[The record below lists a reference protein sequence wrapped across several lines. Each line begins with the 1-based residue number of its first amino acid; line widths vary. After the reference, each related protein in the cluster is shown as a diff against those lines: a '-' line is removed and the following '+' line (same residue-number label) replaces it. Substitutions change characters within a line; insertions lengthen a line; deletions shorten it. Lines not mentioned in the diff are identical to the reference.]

1 MERRRRGEGA
11 GPATLAPTAYLVAL
25 RDHLKAT
32 EPELWSFFARAG
44 RDRAL
49 ADEARQELLR
59 LGYRIDG
66 DAHRTLVDA
75 AALAADRIGVDDPVT
90 LYQAHDGGADGANA
104 QVVSL
109 PGEVHVLFSGRLL
122 ELLEGDELVAVLGH
136 ELAHHLLWSH
146 AGDDHWVL
154 DRLVHASASDVAA
167 SPAHVETARLVRLHT
182 ELFADRGGL
191 VAVGGDV
198 PTAVAALVKVST
210 GMRTVSG
217 TAYLQQAAEVIAG
230 GPRASAGVSHPEL
243 FVRAWALQ
251 RWAEAGDGVDEEVAV
266 RLAGPVDLDHLDI
279 LRQRM
284 TADDVCAVIARFLAY
299 PWARTDP
306 LLAHARLFGDTT
318 TGTPPAAPVLVTEP
332 GLADLFAYVLLD
344 LATADP
350 DVEEPAMAAAMVL
363 SDDIGI
369 AKRFDAIV
377 VKELKLAAKDV
388 RLRRAGAGAVLAG
401 AS

>member
-1 MERRRRGEGA
+1 MERRRTGEGA
-11 GPATLAPTAYLVAL
+11 GPAALAPTAYLVAL

-32 EPELWSFFARAG
+32 EPELWSFFSRAG

-49 ADEARQELLR
+49 AEDARRELLR
-59 LGYRIDG
+59 IGYRIDG
-66 DAHRTLVDA
+66 EPHRTLVDA
-75 AALAADRIGVDDPVT
+75 AALAAERLGLADPVT
-90 LYQAHDGGADGANA
+90 LYQAHDGGAEGANA

-136 ELAHHLLWSH
+136 ELAHHLLWSQA
-146 AGDDHWVL
+146 AGDHWVL

-191 VAVGGDV
+191 LAVGGDV
-198 PTAVAALVKVST
+198 PAAVAALVKVST

-217 TAYLQQAAEVIAG
+217 TAYLRQAAEVIAG
-230 GPRASAGVSHPEL
+230 GPRASAGISHPEL

-251 RWAEAGDGVDEEVAV
+251 RWAEAGDSVDEEVAA
-266 RLAGPVDLDHLDI
+266 RLVGPVDLDHLDV
-279 LRQRM
+279 LRQRI
-284 TADDVCAVIARFLAY
+284 TAEEVCAVIARFLAHR
-299 PWARTDP
+299 WARTEP
-306 LLAHARLFGDTT
+306 LLAHARLFGEAA
-318 TGTPPAAPVLVTEP
+318 TGTPPAAPVVVTEP

-344 LATADP
+344 LATVDP

-363 SDDIGI
+363 SDDLGI

-377 VKELKLAAKDV
+377 AKELKLAAKDV
-388 RLRRAGAGAVLAG
+388 GLRRSGAGAVLAG
-401 AS
+401 AA